1 MSLVEGLALFLAG
14 LGAGVCNVMA
24 GGGSLISVTL
34 MIFLGLPPTVAN
46 ATGRPAIIAQNILAV
61 LGFRRARI
69 YRDPVFRVSTLLL
82 AAAAL
87 PGSLAGAY
95 VAATKVSD
103 TTFQRLLAVVML
115 LVAMVTWWRFRCGGL
130 GTDPLRQRRPLFLL
144 AAFFVM
150 GFYGGFIQ
158 AGVGFFMIAAFLHG
172 SSWDMVRVNAA
183 KVLIVLIYTAAAL
196 LVFTGNWLVDWNAAA
211 WVIAGQAAGGM
222 LGARAA
228 LRLPESSVLKVYLV
242 LLLAFATKL
251 AFF

>member
-1 MSLVEGLALFLAG
+1 MSPGEGLALFLAG
-14 LGAGVCNVMA
+14 LGAGICNVMA

-34 MIFLGLPPTVAN
+34 MIFLGLPPTTAN
-46 ATGRPAIIAQNILAV
+46 ATGRPAIMAQNILAV

-87 PGSLAGAY
+87 PGALAGAY

-103 TTFQRLLAVVML
+103 ATFQKLLAAVML
-115 LVAMVTWWRFRCGGL
+115 LVAIVTWWRFRGGGL
-130 GTDPLRQRRPLFLL
+130 ATDPLRERRPLFLL

-158 AGVGFFMIAAFLHG
+158 AGVGFFMIAVFLHG
-172 SSWDMVRVNAA
+172 SSWDMVRINAA
-183 KVLIVLIYTAAAL
+183 KVLIVLIYTTAAL
-196 LVFTGNWLVDWNAAA
+196 FVFTGSWLVDWNAAT
-211 WVIAGQAAGGM
+211 WVIAGQAAGGL

-228 LRLPESSVLKVYLV
+228 LRFPESAVLKVYLA
-242 LLLAFATKL
+242 LLVAFATKL